1 MELPPSTRL
10 ELVAFLT
17 QGALPVV
24 DHVQLSPL
32 ATGVQLHEALVAVLK
47 ERKRERKK
55 EEKSWLPDGYSQIL
69 DCMCLSLRA

>member
-47 ERKRERKK
+47 ERKRKK
-55 EEKSWLPDGYSQIL
+55 PWLPDGCSQIL